1 MAPGTDLAGVSER
14 IEALLGELADPGAS
28 APDTAAELV
37 RALMEFYGGG
47 LARIVELL
55 GEQDRDLLGTLA
67 ADPVVTGLL
76 VLHDLHPQSTHE
88 RVAAALEEIRPY
100 LGAHAGD
107 VELLGI
113 DEQGIVRLRLTGNCD
128 GCPSSTITAKYAIE
142 KAVRDAAPE
151 IEDIDVA
158 GVAEPGPTA
167 PADAGPASDGRQLLP
182 LTTLECPVPEPR

>member
-1 MAPGTDLAGVSER
+1 MAPSTDLAGVSER
-14 IEALLGELADPGAS
+14 IESLLGELADTGTS
-28 APDTAAELV
+28 APDTASELV

-47 LARIVELL
+47 LARIVEQLDEHDPGL
-55 GEQDRDLLGTLA
+55 FAKLA

-76 VLHDLHPQSTHE
+76 VLHDLHPRSTHE
-88 RVAAALEEIRPY
+88 RVAAALDEIRPY

-113 DEQGIVRLRLTGNCD
+113 DEQGVVRLQLTGNCD

-158 GVAEPGPTA
+158 GVAEPGPTV
-167 PADAGPASDGRQLLP
+167 PAGAGAGPDGRHLLP